1 MIWPAFAETQ
11 TFHIDPTASTAR
23 IHVGKTGLASFA
35 GHDHEVL
42 APSLGGVIAADLD
55 DLARSSVQIIV
66 DAKSLRVL
74 SQGEPP
80 EDVPKIQSAMQGP
93 EVLDVSRFPTIRFRS
108 REVAAR
114 QISPGVY
121 NINLTGELAMH
132 GKVKVVTLPLK
143 LEAKPDLLKAT
154 GEAVIKQTDFGISPV
169 SAGGGLVKVA
179 DEVRLSLQIVARP
192 AH

>member
-1 MIWPAFAETQ
+1 
-11 TFHIDPTASTAR
+11 
-23 IHVGKTGLASFA
+23 
-35 GHDHEVL
+35 
-42 APSLGGVIAADLD
+42 VIAADLD
-55 DLARSSVQIIV
+55 DLTRSSVQIIV

-80 EDVPKIQSAMQGP
+80 EDVPKIQNAMEGP

-121 NINLTGELAMH
+121 SINLTGELAMH
-132 GKVKVVTLPLK
+132 GKVKVLSLPLK
-143 LEAKPDLLKAT
+143 LEAKPDLLTAT